1 MVNDKWLCQTKT
13 EINPMVIYKGIH
25 AVSSETKVEYFS
37 TETEADAFAQKNKAD
52 YPTWTLIPLS
62 GLSNLIIET
71 ENNEEE
77 FDELDNSKL
86 EDEK

>member
-1 MVNDKWLCQTKT
+1 
-13 EINPMVIYKGIH
+13 MVIYKGIH
-25 AVSSETKVEYFS
+25 RSTSETLVEYFS
-37 TETEADAFAQKNKAD
+37 DEKEAEIFAQENKAN
-52 YPTWTLIPLS
+52 YPTWTMIPLN

-86 EDEK
+86 DDEK